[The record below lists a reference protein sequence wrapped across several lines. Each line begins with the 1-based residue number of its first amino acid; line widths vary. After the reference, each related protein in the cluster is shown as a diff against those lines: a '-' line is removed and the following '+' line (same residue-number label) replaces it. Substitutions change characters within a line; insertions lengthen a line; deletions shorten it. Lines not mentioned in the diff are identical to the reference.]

1 MSETST
7 RAIYFCASETVITTL
22 MDDFFENL
30 RQYMKQH
37 ELLKLKYAQLEKK
50 NDQLV
55 QENEELKLQLKR
67 SQLETATT
75 AAIETE
81 FYT

>member
-1 MSETST
+1 MSETSARST
-7 RAIYFCASETVITTL
+7 YLKRGKVINTAL

-50 NDQLV
+50 NEELLR
-55 QENEELKLQLKR
+55 ENEELKL
-67 SQLETATT
+67 
-75 AAIETE
+75 
-81 FYT
+81 

>member
-1 MSETST
+1 MSETSARST
-7 RAIYFCASETVITTL
+7 YIKRGKVINTAL

-50 NDQLV
+50 NEELLR
-55 QENEELKLQLKR
+55 ENEELKL
-67 SQLETATT
+67 
-75 AAIETE
+75 
-81 FYT
+81 